1 MKAGDPERK
10 VERMLRASKPAA
22 EVPPGLES
30 RILHAIARERPAAA
44 PANRRWLPW
53 LLLPAA
59 AVLALLLA
67 RPAEKPLPPPQPQVL
82 TAPAEEAAP
91 PPEKDALALLER
103 INPLA
108 RESRALKRDAGRAG
122 RFLLECLPSLS
133 AAEP

>member
-1 MKAGDPERK
+1 MKAGDPDKKIECL
-10 VERMLRASKPAA
+10 LRASKPAV

-44 PANRRWLPW
+44 PATRSRLPW

-67 RPAEKPLPPPQPQVL
+67 RPAEKPLPPPQPQVQA
-82 TAPAEEAAP
+82 APAVEAAP
-91 PPEKDALALLER
+91 PPEKDAMALLER

-108 RESRALKRDAGRAG
+108 RESRALELEAGRAG